1 MQRAAGADICACPT
15 PAPAAAAAA
24 VCNGVAP
31 HRRDG
36 ILLTRFPRAVR
47 LQVANALSSAQGE
60 PQGALEFERCQLAT
74 APFATPLPQP
84 LTIMLVAR
92 ARGDVTLIDA
102 LTPRSPR
109 FEVCHGYPTADIVS
123 RSAPHVCMTAHGSGE
138 IAPEPKRLLRG
149 RTRSTD
155 AWHLY
160 TCIFDGDKSELY
172 VDGIKEAGGKA
183 VGHAHLDG
191 IRIGCDHT
199 GTFFLTGMM
208 AELRIF
214 SCHLCPTLRAQLEAA
229 MALRYGLQPATKPA
243 AAAAACAQVGIRLRR
258 ASSS

>member
-1 MQRAAGADICACPT
+1 
-15 PAPAAAAAA
+15 
-24 VCNGVAP
+24 
-31 HRRDG
+31 
-36 ILLTRFPRAVR
+36 
-47 LQVANALSSAQGE
+47 VANALSSAQGE
-60 PQGALEFERCQLAT
+60 PQGALEFERCHLAT

-102 LTPRSPR
+102 LTPRSSR
-109 FEVCHGYPTADIVS
+109 FEVCHGYPKADTVS
-123 RSAPHVCMTAHGSGE
+123 RSAPHVCMAANGSGE
-138 IAPEPKRLLRG
+138 IAPDPKSLLRG

-208 AELRIF
+208 SELRIF

-229 MALRYGLQPATKPA
+229 MALRYGLQPATQPA
-243 AAAAACAQVGIRLRR
+243 LAAAACAQVGIRLRR